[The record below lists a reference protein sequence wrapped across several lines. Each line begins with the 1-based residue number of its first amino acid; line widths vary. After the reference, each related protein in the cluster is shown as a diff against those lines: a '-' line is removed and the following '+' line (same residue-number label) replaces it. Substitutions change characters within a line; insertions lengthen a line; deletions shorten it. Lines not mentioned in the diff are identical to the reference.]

1 MCRRVGFF
9 GDLSPALV
17 TALFL
22 LCPHMAFSAQV
33 PGVPISS
40 YKDTGPVGSGPSLAA
55 HFDLVTSLKD
65 PSPI

>member
-9 GDLSPALV
+9 GDLSPAL
-17 TALFL
+17 FL
-22 LCPHMAFSAQV
+22 LCPHMAFCAQV
-33 PGVPISS
+33 PGVSISS
-40 YKDTGPVGSGPSLAA
+40 YKDTGPVELGPSLAA